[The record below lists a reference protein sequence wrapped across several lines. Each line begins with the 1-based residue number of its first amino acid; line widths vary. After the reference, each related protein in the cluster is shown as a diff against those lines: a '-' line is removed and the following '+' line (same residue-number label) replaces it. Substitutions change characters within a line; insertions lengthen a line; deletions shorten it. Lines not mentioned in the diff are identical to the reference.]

1 MDTVWCC
8 SISHANPPTIWGNTS
23 WVCDECRPAKA
34 LKVMTFNIPPKKG
47 RYKYRATHVNHNIGV
62 LSRKNF
68 GEFHG
73 CFQNINW
80 PNLRRIESLKTTK
93 LKLTPAKDL
102 YNYPFHFG
110 MIFRFFSKISLADSL
125 RSSRWVDVIPQ
136 TENRQKSLLKL
147 LQAGNM
153 PRIMSKQE

>member
-1 MDTVWCC
+1 
-8 SISHANPPTIWGNTS
+8 
-23 WVCDECRPAKA
+23 
-34 LKVMTFNIPPKKG
+34 MTFNIPPKKG

-62 LSRKNF
+62 LVRKNF

-102 YNYPFHFG
+102 YNYLFHFG